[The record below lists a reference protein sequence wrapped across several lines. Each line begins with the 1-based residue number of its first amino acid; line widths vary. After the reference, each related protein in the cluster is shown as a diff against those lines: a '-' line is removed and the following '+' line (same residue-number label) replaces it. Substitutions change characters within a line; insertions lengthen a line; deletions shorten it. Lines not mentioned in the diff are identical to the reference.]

1 MVRARK
7 LLKQSQEP
15 LQALKEKK
23 EKKEATKKAAVEA
36 QQRAIR
42 RVAETKARDA
52 AEKGRQDSCH
62 AMSHSR
68 AEQFDKIPDSLF

>member
-1 MVRARK
+1 MVRARE

-42 RVAETKARDA
+42 RVAETKAHDA

-62 AMSHSR
+62 AMPHSR